1 MDFDPTRPP
10 TVPRDAATVILLRAG
25 EGGETEVFLLRRH
38 RGASFMAQAFVFPG
52 GARDGAE
59 TLEHTATRELLEEAN
74 VHLDPGA
81 LVLFS
86 HWITPSAEKK
96 RFSARFFVAEL
107 PPGETPRFDGQET
120 VEQLWI
126 APARGLER
134 SGELFLP
141 PPQLRTLHDIAPVAR
156 GGPRAVIELARA
168 RLAHVRPIVPRFA
181 LLGSGFALLAPWDP
195 EYGTLGQGEG
205 EPFPADH
212 PFAGGPSRFVPDGG
226 GWRHV

>member
-1 MDFDPTRPP
+1 
-10 TVPRDAATVILLRAG
+10 VPRDAATVILLRAAD
-25 EGGETEVFLLRRH
+25 EGTEVFLLRRH

-52 GARDGAE
+52 GGRDGDE
-59 TLEHTATRELLEEAN
+59 PLERTATRELLEEAN
-74 VHLDPGA
+74 VRLDPAA

-107 PPGETPRFDGQET
+107 PAGETPRFDGQET

-126 APARGLER
+126 SPARALER

-141 PPQLRTLHDIAPVAR
+141 PPQLRTFHDVAPVAR
-156 GGPRAVIELARA
+156 GGPRAVLELARS
-168 RLAHVRPIVPRFA
+168 RVAHVRPIVPRFA
-181 LLGSGFALLAPWDP
+181 PLEGGFALLAPWDP
-195 EYGTLGQGEG
+195 GYLTLGQGEG
-205 EPFPADH
+205 EAFPEDH

-226 GWRHV
+226 GWRHL